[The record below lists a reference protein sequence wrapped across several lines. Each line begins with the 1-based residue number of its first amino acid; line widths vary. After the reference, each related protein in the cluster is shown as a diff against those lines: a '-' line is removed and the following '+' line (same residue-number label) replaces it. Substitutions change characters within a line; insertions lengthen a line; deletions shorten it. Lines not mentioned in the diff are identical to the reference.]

1 MFFAY
6 DLAIYT
12 AVRRREA
19 ENALKQARILYAA
32 GRDAEAMRLVQRSL
46 SFHATREAE
55 RFKGQLRGHTNSSGA
70 KAIRA
75 VLRLGVNEPHS
86 TLGIPRGADVAAV
99 QRAYLALARQLHPD
113 RNQSPGA
120 EEAFKR
126 LTNAKDVLTDEARRA
141 EVGAE
146 LGASAEATPPRW
158 QDPAPRVS
166 GEWAAD
172 GEDSA
177 GSASEDGEL
186 GASPPPPQEP
196 PSPLS
201 GPPHGT
207 VRGGGRLPGATGR
220 GASRSASD
228 NPKTRAVIRK
238 GGRGRGQAAPTQP
251 D

>member
-1 MFFAY
+1 MQCSER
-6 DLAIYT
+6 AI
-12 AVRRREA
+12 AVSVCSASRARLYPPRCTRR
-19 ENALKQARILYAA
+19 
-32 GRDAEAMRLVQRSL
+32 
-46 SFHATREAE
+46 
-55 RFKGQLRGHTNSSGA
+55 
-70 KAIRA
+70 
-75 VLRLGVNEPHS
+75 
-86 TLGIPRGADVAAV
+86 
-99 QRAYLALARQLHPD
+99 YLALARQLHPD

-126 LTNAKDVLTDEARRA
+126 VTNAKDVLTDEARRV
-141 EVGAE
+141 EVDAE
-146 LGASAEATPPRW
+146 LDASAEATTPRW

-177 GSASEDGEL
+177 ASASEDDEL
-186 GASPPPPQEP
+186 GASLPPPQEP

-201 GPPHGT
+201 GPPHGA
-207 VRGGGRLPGATGR
+207 VRGGGRFAPGATCR

-251 D
+251 A